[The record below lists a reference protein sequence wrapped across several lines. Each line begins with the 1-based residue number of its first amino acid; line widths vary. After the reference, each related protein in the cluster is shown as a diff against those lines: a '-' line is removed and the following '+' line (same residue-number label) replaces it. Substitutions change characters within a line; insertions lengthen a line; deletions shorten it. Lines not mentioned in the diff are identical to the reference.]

1 MNAKARSTM
10 RRSRHRALAW
20 FGLLLVAALALA
32 IRPAFAQQPAEPQDA
47 PSAAATDDRAPIDP
61 AWLGDWIGSVGAPPS
76 APGTPAPPALPVHL
90 RVSIADGA
98 PRVVVTSLRTGALA
112 KPAID
117 VVAYATLVGFTLE
130 IGGTRGRF
138 EAKLVDDRRHAEGLF
153 AFIEPDGRFTEPRQ
167 PWSVR
172 KVDAVGSVAGAKVYA
187 ATLDAAGQKLP
198 MRIALADGP
207 LGWCGAIEISS
218 QGLRDFPLDV
228 AKTADGFLLTLDVGV
243 PATMELAEQS
253 EGAELVGLFAQGAFR
268 GPIRFALEPGATW
281 SGARRP
287 QDPVAPFPYAE
298 REVVVAHPAGHALAG
313 TLVLPVDRSL
323 ARDGRLPLVVLVT
336 GSGPQNRDEEILGH
350 RPFAVIA
357 DALARAGVASF
368 RYDDRGVGKS
378 TGEFAKATG
387 LDLASD
393 ADIVA
398 ETLGRDPAIDPARVG
413 IVGHSE
419 GAMIAPIVAMWRHD
433 AASAARAA
441 APDPASP
448 PLAFTVLLAPPA
460 EDGGATLTRQ
470 SGLLYAAAGVP
481 PEKATPALEA
491 HAAAMQAI
499 REIRPDAE
507 VRLAIAELV
516 RRQLAIAY
524 DPVPPDDEIAP
535 TIEAAVAQV
544 TSPWMVE
551 FIRFDPRPVLARLRT
566 PALALCGTKDLQ
578 VDAATNLGNL
588 DAIAMESGAPVT
600 TRRLEGLNHLFQP
613 ATTGL
618 VDEYGAIDTTFD
630 PGALAEIVAW
640 IVERAK
646 APAAGL
652 PPAPP
657 AAEGVALPARLWRI
671 PAEPSAPATP

>member
-117 VVAYATLVGFTLE
+117 VVADATLVGFTLE

-253 EGAELVGLFAQGAFR
+253 EGVELVGLFAQGAFR

-336 GSGPQNRDEEILGH
+336 GSG
-350 RPFAVIA
+350 
-357 DALARAGVASF
+357 
-368 RYDDRGVGKS
+368 
-378 TGEFAKATG
+378 
-387 LDLASD
+387 
-393 ADIVA
+393 
-398 ETLGRDPAIDPARVG
+398 
-413 IVGHSE
+413 
-419 GAMIAPIVAMWRHD
+419 
-433 AASAARAA
+433 
-441 APDPASP
+441 
-448 PLAFTVLLAPPA
+448 
-460 EDGGATLTRQ
+460 
-470 SGLLYAAAGVP
+470 
-481 PEKATPALEA
+481 
-491 HAAAMQAI
+491 
-499 REIRPDAE
+499 
-507 VRLAIAELV
+507 
-516 RRQLAIAY
+516 RRTA
-524 DPVPPDDEIAP
+524 
-535 TIEAAVAQV
+535 
-544 TSPWMVE
+544 
-551 FIRFDPRPVLARLRT
+551 
-566 PALALCGTKDLQ
+566 
-578 VDAATNLGNL
+578 
-588 DAIAMESGAPVT
+588 
-600 TRRLEGLNHLFQP
+600 TRRSSG
-613 ATTGL
+613 
-618 VDEYGAIDTTFD
+618 I
-630 PGALAEIVAW
+630 
-640 IVERAK
+640 
-646 APAAGL
+646 
-652 PPAPP
+652 
-657 AAEGVALPARLWRI
+657 ARSR
-671 PAEPSAPATP
+671 

>member
-1 MNAKARSTM
+1 MNAKARSPM

-32 IRPAFAQQPAEPQDA
+32 VRPVLAQEAERPQVAKDA
-47 PSAAATDDRAPIDP
+47 SATDGRAPIDP

-76 APGTPAPPALPVHL
+76 PPGTPAPPALPVHL
-90 RVSIADGA
+90 RLTLVEGA
-98 PRVVVTSLRTGALA
+98 PRVAVTSLRTGAIA
-112 KPAID
+112 KPAAD
-117 VVAYATLVGFTLE
+117 VVADGALLGFTLE

-138 EAKLVDDRRHAEGLF
+138 EAKLVEDRRHAEGLF
-153 AFIEPDGRFTEPRQ
+153 AFIEADGRFTEPRQ

-172 KVDAVGSVAGAKVYA
+172 KVDAVGTVAGAKVYA

-207 LGWCGAIEISS
+207 LGWCGAIEIAS

-228 AKTADGFLLTLDVGV
+228 ARTADGFLLTLDVGV

-287 QDPVAPFPYAE
+287 QDPIAPFPYAE

-368 RYDDRGVGKS
+368 RYDDRGVGRS
-378 TGEFAKATG
+378 TGDFAKATG

-398 ETLGRDPAIDPARVG
+398 ATLGRDPAIDPARVG

-433 AASAARAA
+433 AAAA
-441 APDPASP
+441 DPSSP

-481 PEKATPALEA
+481 PEKSTPALEA

-499 REIRPDAE
+499 REVRPDAE
-507 VRLAIAELV
+507 IRLAIAELV

-535 TIEAAVAQV
+535 TIEAAIAQV

-566 PALALCGTKDLQ
+566 PTLALCGTKDLQ

-588 DAIAMESGAPVT
+588 DAIARESGTPVT

-613 ATTGL
+613 AGTGL

-646 APAAGL
+646 APAASL
-652 PPAPP
+652 RPAPP

-671 PAEPSAPATP
+671 PADPSAPATP

>member
-1 MNAKARSTM
+1 MTAKARLAV
-10 RRSRHRALAW
+10 RRSRLRALAW
-20 FGLLLVAALALA
+20 FGILLAAALVVAV
-32 IRPAFAQQPAEPQDA
+32 RPAFAAQDA
-47 PSAAATDDRAPIDP
+47 AVAPLVATTPDDDETAPAPLDP

-76 APGTPAPPALPVHL
+76 PPGTPAPPALPVHL
-90 RVSIADGA
+90 RISLAEGA

-117 VVAYATLVGFTLE
+117 VVANGALLGFTLE

-138 EAKLVDDRRHAEGLF
+138 EAKLLDDRRGAEGLF
-153 AFIEPDGRFTEPRQ
+153 AFIEPDGRFSEPRQ

-172 KVDAVGSVAGAKVYA
+172 KVDAVGTVAGAKVYA

-207 LGWCGAIEISS
+207 LGWCGAIEIAS

-228 AKTADGFLLTLDVGV
+228 ARTADGFLLTLDVGV

-253 EGAELVGLFAQGAFR
+253 EGAELVGLFSQGAFR
-268 GPIRFALEPGATW
+268 GPVRFALEPGAAW
-281 SGARRP
+281 AGARRP
-287 QDPVAPFPYAE
+287 QDPVAPLPYAE

-313 TLVLPVDRSL
+313 TLVLPADRAL
-323 ARDGRLPLVVLVT
+323 ARDGRFPLAVLVT

-368 RYDDRGVGKS
+368 RYDDRGVGRS
-378 TGEFAKATG
+378 TGDFAKATG

-393 ADIVA
+393 ADIVV
-398 ETLGRDPAIDPARVG
+398 ETLRRDPAIDPARVG

-419 GAMIAPIVAMWRHD
+419 GAMIAPVVAMWQQD
-433 AASAARAA
+433 AAADDA
-441 APDPASP
+441 ASP

-470 SGLLYAAAGVP
+470 SGLLYEAAGVP
-481 PEKATPALEA
+481 DDKAGPALEA
-491 HAAAMQAI
+491 HAAAMRAI
-499 REIRPDAE
+499 REVRPDDE

-524 DPVPPDDEIAP
+524 DPVPPDEEIAP

-566 PALALCGTKDLQ
+566 PSLALCGLKDLQ
-578 VDAATNLGNL
+578 VDATTNLGQL
-588 DAIAMESGAPVT
+588 DRLAKESGTTVT
-600 TRRLEGLNHLFQP
+600 TRRLDGLNHLFQP
-613 ATTGL
+613 AVTGL
-618 VDEYGAIDTTFD
+618 VDEYGAIETTFD
-630 PGALAEIVAW
+630 PAALAEIVAW
-640 IVERAK
+640 VVERTK
-646 APAAGL
+646 DAPAAT

-657 AAEGVALPARLWRI
+657 APAEAMLPARLWRL
-671 PAEPSAPATP
+671 PAARVAPAP